1 MNKLIVV
8 RGGGDIAS
16 GTIHR
21 LYKAGYKKILV
32 LESEK
37 PAAIRRAASF
47 CEALY
52 EGMVY
57 VEGVIG
63 IKLNPKEFDK
73 GLEAAFKGG
82 MIPVCCDP
90 LGKEISRLRPE
101 IIVDAI
107 LAKKNMGTFKGM
119 APVVVALGPGFYAGK
134 DADYVIETMRGH
146 NLGRII
152 TEGCALENTGVPGE
166 IQGVSKERVIY
177 SPVNGKIKASKEIG
191 DIVKEGDIIAEIKTS
206 DGNVTLIRA
215 TISGVLR
222 GIIRD
227 GYIVTDGLK
236 IADID
241 PRIEEKENCFTIS
254 DKARNIGGS
263 VLEIVS
269 AHYNADDKF

>member
-1 MNKLIVV
+1 MKKLIIV

-16 GTIHR
+16 GVIHR
-21 LYKAGYKKILV
+21 LYKAGYRKILV
-32 LESEK
+32 LECEK
-37 PAAIRRAASF
+37 PMAIRRSVAF
-47 CEALY
+47 CEAMY

-63 IKLNPKEFDK
+63 VKLNPQEFDK
-73 GLEAAFKGG
+73 GMESAWKGG

-90 LGKEISRLRPE
+90 MGENISRLRPE
-101 IIVDAI
+101 IVIDAI
-107 LAKKNMGTFKGM
+107 LAKNNLGTFKGM
-119 APVVVALGPGFYAGK
+119 AEVVIALGPGFFAGK

-152 TEGCALENTGVPGE
+152 TDGEALPDTGVPGK
-166 IQGVSKERVIY
+166 IQGIGKERVIH
-177 SPVNGKIKASKEIG
+177 SPADGIIRNTAEIG
-191 DIVKEGDIIAEIKTS
+191 DVVKKGEIIANIEGTDGKKTPVEAS
-206 DGNVTLIRA
+206 IT
-215 TISGVLR
+215 GVLR

-227 GYIVTDGLK
+227 GEDVKTKLK

-241 PRIEEKENCFTIS
+241 PREEEKDNCFTIS

-269 AHYNADDKF
+269 AHYNADDKV

>member
-1 MNKLIVV
+1 MKELIIV

-16 GTIHR
+16 GVIHR
-21 LYKAGYKKILV
+21 LYKAGYRKILV

-37 PAAIRRAASF
+37 PTAIRRSVAF
-47 CEALY
+47 CEAVY

-63 IKLNPKEFDK
+63 IKLNPKEFEK
-73 GLEAAFKGG
+73 GMESAWKGG

-90 LGKEISRLRPE
+90 VGEIISKLRPE
-101 IIVDAI
+101 IVIDAI
-107 LAKKNMGTFKGM
+107 LAKKNLGTFKGM
-119 APVVVALGPGFYAGK
+119 AEVVIGLGPGFYAGK
-134 DADYVIETMRGH
+134 DADYCIETMRGH

-152 TEGCALENTGVPGE
+152 TEGSALADTGVPGE
-166 IQGVSKERVIY
+166 IKGIGKERVIH
-177 SPVNGKIKASKEIG
+177 SPAEGNIKNIADIG
-191 DIVKEGDIIAEIKTS
+191 DIVKKGDIIAQVETSGGEII
-206 DGNVTLIRA
+206 DIDA

-227 GYIVTDGLK
+227 GYYVKAGLK

-241 PRIEEKENCFTIS
+241 PREAEKENCFTIS

-269 AHYNADDKF
+269 AHYNADDKV